1 MTQPDCISNRN
12 LKIIDAYVKSRLSNG
27 HNLFK
32 GLPRPD
38 GYPSAENF
46 FLNEDQWTTYDNFSR
61 VFRRAKK
68 LLGEADFFFN
78 CGLSSAQ
85 QRSWGRFHYFVR
97 VFASPVDGYK
107 RLPFFNKNFND
118 TKDIKIIHPPSYDP
132 SSRKIKTLLK
142 ITFHDDF
149 DPDADYIGD
158 AFMRGILSS
167 IPTIWNLPPARIK
180 QPLSPYDPVVVFNK
194 DPEFADSRLD
204 VRVADGRMSLR
215 DPRHR
220 RAHCCGERGFTG
232 TGNA

>member
-12 LKIIDAYVKSRLSNG
+12 LRIIDAYVKSRMDVEC
-27 HNLFK
+27 NLFE

-38 GYPSAENF
+38 GYPSAESF

-107 RLPFFNKNFND
+107 RLPFFVNIRLREFPRN
-118 TKDIKIIHPPSYDP
+118 
-132 SSRKIKTLLK
+132 
-142 ITFHDDF
+142 
-149 DPDADYIGD
+149 
-158 AFMRGILSS
+158 
-167 IPTIWNLPPARIK
+167 NLPNPG
-180 QPLSPYDPVVVFNK
+180 FNK
-194 DPEFADSRLD
+194 HIPFGQG
-204 VRVADGRMSLR
+204 V
-215 DPRHR
+215 
-220 RAHCCGERGFTG
+220 
-232 TGNA
+232 